1 MTVYDCRPDT
11 RFLDLHFSPQF
22 SVLPRLT
29 SDITTVPDK
38 LFTVSDI

>member
-11 RFLDLHFSPQF
+11 RFLDLACFLTPT
-22 SVLPRLT
+22 VDT